1 MFRKIKNVVIGRAKD
16 LEDPQIFHH
25 ISLIAFLAWV
35 GLGADGL
42 SSSCYGP
49 EEAYRTL
56 GSFTHLALYLAI
68 ATAATVFIISASYT
82 QIVELF
88 PSGGGGYLV
97 ASKLLG
103 SHAGLVSGCA
113 LVVDYVLTIA
123 VSAASGIDALLSF
136 LPPEILPYKLV
147 LIFVILGFL
156 TLLNMRGV
164 KESVLV
170 LMPIF
175 IIFVVTHLLII
186 LIGIF
191 GHATAL
197 PGMITGTIQ
206 ETATGINSLG
216 FFAMMI
222 ILMKAYSMG
231 AGTYTGIEAVSNG
244 LQILREPKVKTAKRT
259 MIYMASSLAF
269 TAGGIIICYL
279 LNNIQYV
286 PGKTMNSVLITAVSG
301 QWTLAGLPIGQAFII
316 ITLIAEALLLFVAAQ
331 TGFLDGPR
339 VLANMAQDSWVPH
352 RFSHLSDR
360 LVTRNGILLMGLF
373 ALLILWQTKG
383 DVRLLVVLYSINVFL
398 TFTLSQLGMCVHWI
412 QKRESDKK
420 WIKHLAINGIGLIL
434 TVCILFSVVILKFRE
449 GGWITVIITVSF
461 IIFCLWIRS
470 HYNAVRKV
478 FKRLDDIL
486 TSIPLPETV
495 PPLPP
500 PNPKV
505 STAILMV
512 NGFNGLGIHSLL
524 GIIKTFPKQYQN
536 YVFISV
542 GVVDSSKFKGS
553 DEIDLLR
560 ESTESA
566 LKKYVEFTN
575 KLGFN
580 AEFRYAIG
588 TDAID
593 ELDLI
598 CRNTVKEFPNSVCF
612 AGRLI
617 FEEENWI
624 TRLLHN
630 QASFAI
636 QRKLLFHGI
645 NMMVLPIRAIG

>member
-1 MFRKIKNVVIGRAKD
+1 MFEKLKNLIIGRSRD
-16 LEDPQIFHH
+16 LEDPHLFHQ
-25 ISLIAFLAWV
+25 ISLIAFLAWI

-56 GSFTHLALYLAI
+56 GGFTHLALYLAI
-68 ATAATVFIISASYT
+68 ATAATVFIISASYS

-88 PSGGGGYLV
+88 PTGGGGYLV

-123 VSAASGIDALLSF
+123 VSVASGIDALFSF
-136 LPPEILPYKLV
+136 LPPEVLPYKLMA
-147 LIFVILGFL
+147 IFVILGFL
-156 TLLNMRGV
+156 SLLNLRGV

-175 IIFVVTHLLII
+175 IIFVIAHILVI

-197 PGMITGTIQ
+197 PGMISGTVH
-206 ETATGINSLG
+206 ETAAGINSIG
-216 FFAMMI
+216 FFAVML
-222 ILMKAYSMG
+222 ILMRAYSMG

-244 LQILREPKVKTAKRT
+244 LQILREPKVRTAKRT
-259 MIYMASSLAF
+259 MFYMSTSLAF
-269 TAGGIIICYL
+269 TAGGIIVCYL
-279 LNNIQYV
+279 LNNIQYQQ
-286 PGKTMNSVLITAVSG
+286 GKTMNAVLISAVSG
-301 QWTLAGLPIGQAFII
+301 QWTLAGYPIGQAFII
-316 ITLIAEALLLFVAAQ
+316 ITLISEALLLFVAAQ

-339 VLANMAQDSWVPH
+339 VLANMAQDSWVPR

-360 LVTRNGILLMGLF
+360 LVTRNGILLMGIF
-373 ALLILWQTKG
+373 AFLVLWYTKG
-383 DVRLLVVLYSINVFL
+383 DVRVLVVLYSINVFL

-412 QKRESDKK
+412 QKRKSDSK
-420 WIKHLAINGIGLIL
+420 WVKHLTINGIGLLL
-434 TVCILFSVVILKFRE
+434 TLCILFMTVILKFGE
-449 GGWITVIITVSF
+449 GGWLTVIITVSF
-461 IIFCLWIRS
+461 IVFCLWIRS
-470 HYNAVRKV
+470 HYNAVKKV

-486 TSIPLPETV
+486 TAVPLPEQI
-495 PPLPP
+495 PSLPP
-500 PNPKV
+500 KNPKS

-524 GIIKTFPKQYQN
+524 GIIKSFQKQFQSF
-536 YVFISV
+536 VFISV
-542 GVVDSSKFKGS
+542 GVVDSSKFKGV
-553 DEIDLLR
+553 DEIDRLR
-560 ESTESA
+560 ETTEAS

-580 AEFRYAIG
+580 AEYRFEVG

-593 ELDLI
+593 ELEALCI
-598 CRNTVKEFPNSVCF
+598 KTTKEFPNSVCF

-617 FEEENWI
+617 FEEENWV
-624 TRLLHN
+624 TRWLHN

-645 NMMVLPIRAIG
+645 NMVVLPIRAI